1 MDSRSFLVMLC
12 LLMTS
17 SCQPWRAFGTM
28 DRRQPPPFASFLN
41 QLLKIREG
49 ADGRALQEPGLEAAE
64 RSTQWAQVEGVRSQ
78 LNLLKSSAPGH
89 RVPRHLL
96 ASPSMRGCQLGTC
109 QVQNLANL
117 LYRYGGN
124 SQKDESR
131 KNNKD
136 TADPMGYGRRRRR
149 AAGHGLPTPT

>member
-1 MDSRSFLVMLC
+1 
-12 LLMTS
+12 
-17 SCQPWRAFGTM
+17 
-28 DRRQPPPFASFLN
+28 
-41 QLLKIREG
+41 
-49 ADGRALQEPGLEAAE
+49 
-64 RSTQWAQVEGVRSQ
+64 
-78 LNLLKSSAPGH
+78 
-89 RVPRHLL
+89 
-96 ASPSMRGCQLGTC
+96 MRGCQLGTC

-124 SQKDESR
+124 NQKDESR